1 MASHH
6 QLARP
11 YAKAVF
17 ELARD
22 AGQFKE
28 WSAQLG
34 LIAGVVAQPEVAALI
49 THPALTRNALS
60 GALIEG
66 LGSALSPEGANLVRT
81 LVENRRLQ
89 AAGALAVQFEQLRAE
104 AERRINVEITAAV
117 EVPAAQQKLLAQAIA
132 GRLQREVEIS
142 WKADPAIL
150 GGAVIRADDLVIDG
164 SVRGELERLQAALA
178 R

>member
-22 AGQFKE
+22 AGQFKQ
-28 WSAQLG
+28 WSAQLE
-34 LIAGVVAQPEVAALI
+34 LIAGVVAQPQVAALI
-49 THPALTRNALS
+49 AHPALTRSALS

-66 LGSALSPEGANLVRT
+66 LGSALSPAGVNLLRT
-81 LVENRRLQ
+81 LVENGRLVV
-89 AAGALAVQFEQLRAE
+89 AGALAEQYEQLRAE

-117 EVPAAQQKLLAQAIA
+117 DVPAAQQKQLAEAIA
-132 GRLQREVEIS
+132 RRLQREVEIS

-164 SVRGELERLQAALA
+164 SVRGELERLRAALA